1 MQHALE
7 LLQQYIAG
15 LKNLSSCMLR
25 VRGGN
30 CRRQLYTA
38 CSTAI
43 PQLIGAVIK
52 PSRTISFTFNMAV
65 ESPPSLSTIF
75 ENLTSSLTL
84 VLSSLPLDRSSLLP
98 SKDGISLLDTKNEIF
113 LSYVQ
118 YLVFLI
124 IFKLR
129 DAQKIRGTEGE
140 GPSEE
145 EDGGSTGGQEQEGV
159 TAEAIVKKLVE
170 CRVFLERGIKPLEGR
185 LKYQLDK
192 VLRAAE
198 DVERKAVFKGNAND
212 GSGRVQ
218 KGNGMDGEGT
228 ADVSESLNTSD
239 EDDPD
244 KGTPSLA
251 GLEIDELSYRPHP
264 ASLLQP
270 RSTTLSATTK
280 TKVGD
285 GIYRPPRIAPTS
297 LPTTDRGS
305 TAVEGSRGRRRNK
318 SAVVDEY
325 IATELSNAPIAEPS
339 IGSTVVGGGRRNK
352 TARERQ
358 AEAERRDY
366 EESNFVRLPKESKK
380 DRAMVTRG
388 HDQRGG
394 YGGEEW
400 RGLGEGVDRIERLT
414 AKRKGSGRAFLERS
428 RKREL
433 DLTKPIQS
441 GQAIATAGER
451 MEKRRRVL
459 GKRNRTKA
467 DYQ

>member
-1 MQHALE
+1 M
-7 LLQQYIAG
+7 
-15 LKNLSSCMLR
+15 
-25 VRGGN
+25 
-30 CRRQLYTA
+30 
-38 CSTAI
+38 
-43 PQLIGAVIK
+43 
-52 PSRTISFTFNMAV
+52 
-65 ESPPSLSTIF
+65 
-75 ENLTSSLTL
+75 
-84 VLSSLPLDRSSLLP
+84 LP
-98 SKDGISLLDTKNEIF
+98 SKDGISLLDTKNEVF

-118 YLVFLI
+118 HLVFLI

-129 DAQKIRGTEGE
+129 DAQEARGPEGQE
-140 GPSEE
+140 PSEKQDGE
-145 EDGGSTGGQEQEGV
+145 EIGEEEQEGV
-159 TAEAIVKKLVE
+159 TAEDIVKKLVE

-198 DVERKAVFKGNAND
+198 DVERNEVVTGNAND
-212 GSGRVQ
+212 RSGRVQ
-218 KGNGMDGEGT
+218 KGNERNGQGT
-228 ADVSESLNTSD
+228 ADASETLNTSD
-239 EDDPD
+239 EDDAEE
-244 KGTPSLA
+244 GTATGLA

-270 RSTTLSATTK
+270 RSTTLSAAAK

-297 LPTTDRGS
+297 LPTTVRGS
-305 TAVEGSRGRRRNK
+305 TAVEGSRGGRRNK

-325 IATELSNAPIAEPS
+325 IATELSNAPMAEPS
-339 IGSTVVGGGRRNK
+339 IGSTVVSGGRRNK
-352 TARERQ
+352 TVRERQ
-358 AEAERRDY
+358 VEAERRDY

-380 DRAMVTRG
+380 DRAMVRRG
-388 HDQRGG
+388 QDQRGG

-414 AKRKGSGRAFLERS
+414 AKRKSFGREFLERS

-433 DLTKPIQS
+433 DLAKPIQS
-441 GQAIATAGER
+441 GETTAIAGER